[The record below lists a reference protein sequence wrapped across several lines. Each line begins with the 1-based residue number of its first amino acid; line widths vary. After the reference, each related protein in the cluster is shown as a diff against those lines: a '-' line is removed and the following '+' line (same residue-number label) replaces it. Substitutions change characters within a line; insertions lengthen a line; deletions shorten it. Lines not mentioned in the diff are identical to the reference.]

1 MVKTSGWLTC
11 NWVFHFSYKV
21 ILKISILFK
30 WLSRNIPTL
39 QTYLEVND
47 KGDACQESFNNT
59 MFLDIYY
66 DIYKGYH
73 DY

>member
-1 MVKTSGWLTC
+1 M
-11 NWVFHFSYKV
+11 